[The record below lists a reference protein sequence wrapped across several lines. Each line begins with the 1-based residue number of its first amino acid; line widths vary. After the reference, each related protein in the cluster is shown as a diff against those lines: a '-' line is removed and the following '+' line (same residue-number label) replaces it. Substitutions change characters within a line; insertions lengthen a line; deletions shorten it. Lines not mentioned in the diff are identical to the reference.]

1 VRRVGFSLALI
12 LTLIAQ
18 AEAEPLALRTI
29 GTPEQRHEAM
39 DACGKDV
46 RLYCQSL
53 SQSDGLVAYVACL
66 ERNRSRLSSRCVGLL
81 ARYGQ

>member
-1 VRRVGFSLALI
+1 VRRVGFSIALF
-12 LTLIAQ
+12 LTFIAQ
-18 AEAEPLALRTI
+18 AEAEPSAWATI
-29 GTPEQRHEAM
+29 GTPEQRHEAVT
-39 DACGKDV
+39 ACGRDV